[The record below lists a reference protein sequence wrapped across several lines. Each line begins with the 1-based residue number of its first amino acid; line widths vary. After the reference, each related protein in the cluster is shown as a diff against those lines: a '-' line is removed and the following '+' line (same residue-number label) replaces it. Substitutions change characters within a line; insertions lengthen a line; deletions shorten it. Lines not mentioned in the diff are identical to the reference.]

1 VKDRAPAT
9 TGAPDEL
16 RRRTRLELAVA
27 AAAVGGLVAYVAYRA
42 WALSF
47 THDESLTYALVPRSV
62 GDLVRYEG
70 MAAHHLVSTLLM
82 KAADATVG
90 PSETA
95 LRAGSVAAGAVYLIV
110 LVLWT
115 AELQSRALAATAVV
129 LAGANPFVLD
139 FLSLARGYALVLAG
153 TAAAALFAVRYAR
166 RLRTRW
172 ALAALLA
179 AAVATVSQF
188 TVLAFFV
195 SLCAALLGFALV
207 AWRRSLL
214 TGSSVAGVLV
224 AIGGVGSALAAA
236 VAPAIVRLRD
246 ANELTAG
253 TDSLGETF
261 KGMLEGSLYG
271 EWSSWVEI
279 AVGAATLVLLGTALA
294 VATYSAFR
302 ASEIPPPS
310 AMLGALVVLPVAA
323 WVVPH
328 HVFDLPYPLGR
339 HAIFLIPL
347 VVMCACTAADEL
359 LAGARSAVNAGAAVI
374 AAAAAVNFAA
384 TANVSFTYDW
394 RYDADTERIA
404 TRLEEVTAGDPRAR
418 VGATWLLEPTLNFYR
433 VSKDLELTE
442 ITDDCRGDCLL
453 EDYDWYVSVAAS
465 TGLAEGERGGV
476 AVERYRTSEAVLLRV
491 PRHDRPPPP

>member
-1 VKDRAPAT
+1 
-9 TGAPDEL
+9 
-16 RRRTRLELAVA
+16 
-27 AAAVGGLVAYVAYRA
+27 
-42 WALSF
+42 
-47 THDESLTYALVPRSV
+47 
-62 GDLVRYEG
+62 
-70 MAAHHLVSTLLM
+70 
-82 KAADATVG
+82 
-90 PSETA
+90 
-95 LRAGSVAAGAVYLIV
+95 
-110 LVLWT
+110 
-115 AELQSRALAATAVV
+115 
-129 LAGANPFVLD
+129 
-139 FLSLARGYALVLAG
+139 
-153 TAAAALFAVRYAR
+153 
-166 RLRTRW
+166 
-172 ALAALLA
+172 
-179 AAVATVSQF
+179 
-188 TVLAFFV
+188 
-195 SLCAALLGFALV
+195 
-207 AWRRSLL
+207 
-214 TGSSVAGVLV
+214 
-224 AIGGVGSALAAA
+224 
-236 VAPAIVRLRD
+236 
-246 ANELTAG
+246 
-253 TDSLGETF
+253 
-261 KGMLEGSLYG
+261 
-271 EWSSWVEI
+271 
-279 AVGAATLVLLGTALA
+279 
-294 VATYSAFR
+294 
-302 ASEIPPPS
+302 
-310 AMLGALVVLPVAA
+310 VAA

-404 TRLEEVTAGDPRAR
+404 TRLEEVTASDPRAR